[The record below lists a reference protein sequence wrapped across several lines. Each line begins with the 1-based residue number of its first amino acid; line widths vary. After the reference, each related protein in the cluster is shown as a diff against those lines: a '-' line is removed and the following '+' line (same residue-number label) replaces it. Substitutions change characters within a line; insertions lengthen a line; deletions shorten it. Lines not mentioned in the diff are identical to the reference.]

1 MIDVR
6 LTATN
11 PEDSTLVPVPCNA
24 RGELLTVAPKIELI
38 PNDVEI
44 DGDLTVTG
52 LINGSQGVGEP
63 GPPGADGLP
72 GQDGAQGIQGIQGEK
87 GDPGEGVPQ
96 PYGQESQV
104 LTIVNSVPAWADSTG
119 GPPREALTM
128 KNWNSAGQCV
138 DWTTTYTPEIPYEW
152 LQEQESWCNPT
163 YVDFLGYQ
171 VTNNT
176 PPFVPQPMEWE
187 FSDVFGKVLTMF
199 YNWRGYRGSGNAG
212 WSSPAITTTWS
223 DSNISLVNA
232 VHTPASQEARKFT
245 WMRGTSQLAFIF
257 NRDVT
262 AATLSHT
269 FTCGAFDENLG
280 LAWCGWQ
287 LEDAGNYAIN
297 RQIKVENELKR
308 MRAQLALGGMTTDID
323 LSRPTQD

>member
-1 MIDVR
+1 MVV
-6 LTATN
+6 LLGTT
-11 PEDSTLVPVPCNA
+11 STGETLPVLVDQFGN
-24 RGELLTVAPKIELI
+24 LLAKG
-38 PNDVEI
+38 I
-44 DGDLTVTG
+44 DGTAG
-52 LINGSQGVGEP
+52 ENGEKGDKGE
-63 GPPGADGLP
+63 
-72 GQDGAQGIQGIQGEK
+72 QGEK
-87 GDPGEGVPQ
+87 GDPGEGVPT
-96 PYGQESQV
+96 PYGDNYQV
-104 LTIVNSVPAWADSTG
+104 LTIIDGAPAWADSTG
-119 GPPREALTM
+119 GAPREALTM
-128 KNWNSAGQCV
+128 KNWQSAGQCV
-138 DWTTTYTPEIPYEW
+138 DWSTIYTPEDPYEW
-152 LQEQESWCNPT
+152 LKEQESWCNT
-163 YVDFLGYQ
+163 AYVDFLGYA
-171 VTNNT
+171 VTGN
-176 PPFVPQPMEWE
+176 PSPFVPQPMEWE
-187 FSDVFGKVLTMF
+187 FIDVFGKVLTMF
-199 YNWRGYRGSGNAG
+199 YSWKAYRESGNAG

-269 FTCGAFDENLG
+269 FTCGAFDKNLG

-297 RQIKVENELKR
+297 KQIKVENELKR